1 MESIRELKAKAMA
14 IEPVV
19 RIGKS
24 GLTEPVINEIKKQL
38 EKKKL
43 IKIKM
48 LKAFVSG
55 KDKKEMAREIA
66 EKTGSMLVHNVGF
79 IVVVAKKKT
88 I

>member
-1 MESIRELKAKAMA
+1 MA